1 MLHPYSSAPKGINDN
16 ARLKIHFERL
26 HLYFD
31 VLRMLF
37 RIAGDISLITASSSS
52 STTPWANL
60 LASHPCIQSLLG
72 TTLEY
77 RTMRTVRIRLRSST
91 SQQTFT
97 ARAGIRSCRTFGV
110 YTPR

>member
-1 MLHPYSSAPKGINDN
+1 MLYPYS
-16 ARLKIHFERL
+16 FERL
-26 HLYFD
+26 YLYFEA
-31 VLRMLF
+31 LRMLF
-37 RIAGDISLITASSSS
+37 RIAGDASLITASSSS
-52 STTPWANL
+52 STTPWAN